1 MLSLPSFILCCAAA
15 ASSARATSLLLS
27 FDSSGSYKLS
37 FDGNPWAIS
46 DARSG
51 GIGLRSNGGALTAG
65 VGGGLAL
72 DAAPAPIAGDSPL
85 GPFTGTELSFNGGLV
100 IARAKHVALASGA
113 AAILCEL
120 NFPRGLN
127 ASRGGNL
134 ANDLA
139 AGWPVF
145 APPAADAPPRGF
157 LTWAGGMLPPRV
169 GQWNATPGPL
179 YGILG
184 GPVIVFNASRATVVT
199 SAAANFLVGG
209 TCGGAAAPQWAGAG
223 AFGAGLFAS
232 LDAVP
237 VGAVHTTLLVAGGG
251 VRATMRAWGDAL
263 LVLGGKART
272 ALGRDLGT
280 SHVSYWTDN
289 VREAGARP
297 LRGPV
302 ARCIAAC
309 LHTLCPTH
317 PTHPF
322 LRREHTIFISP
333 KWARTLKP
341 PSLTCWQRLT
351 QRTCPTPPC
360 NLTAGGTCRTTM

>member
-1 MLSLPSFILCCAAA
+1 MFFSTLLILCCAAA
-15 ASSARATSLLLS
+15 STVHATSLSLT
-27 FDSSGSYKLS
+27 FARDASYTLT
-37 FDGNPWAIS
+37 FDGSLWAHS
-46 DARSG
+46 DSTSG
-51 GIGLRSNGGALTAG
+51 GIGLRSDGVALTAG

-72 DAAPAPIAGDSPL
+72 DAPPLPIAGASPL
-85 GPFTGTELSFNGGLV
+85 GPYTGTELSYGGGLV
-100 IARAKHVALASGA
+100 IARAKHVALPSGA

-120 NFPRGLN
+120 TFPRGLN

-145 APPAADAPPRGF
+145 APPAGAAPARGF

-179 YGILG
+179 YGIQG
-184 GPVIVFNASRATVVT
+184 GPVIVYNASRATVVT

-209 TCGGAAAPQWAGAG
+209 TCGGAASPLWAGEG

-232 LDAVP
+232 LEAVP
-237 VGAVHTTLLVAGGG
+237 VGAVHSTLLVAGMG

-272 ALGRDLGT
+272 TLGRDLGT

-289 VREAGARP
+289 GKSWNRAWRHAVHW
-297 LRGPV
+297 
-302 ARCIAAC
+302 AC
-309 LHTLCPTH
+309 LC
-317 PTHPF
+317 
-322 LRREHTIFISP
+322 ISP
-333 KWARTLKP
+333 P
-341 PSLTCWQRLT
+341 PLAHTH
-351 QRTCPTPPC
+351 
-360 NLTAGGTCRTTM
+360 

>member
-1 MLSLPSFILCCAAA
+1 MAGSMLSLTSLLFCCLVAVSPAH
-15 ASSARATSLLLS
+15 ATSLLLS
-27 FDSSGSYKLS
+27 FAEDGSYGLTLDTS
-37 FDGNPWAIS
+37 PWAAS
-46 DARSG
+46 DAASG
-51 GIGLRSNGGALTAG
+51 GIGVRSNGVALTAG
-65 VGGGLAL
+65 AGGGLAL
-72 DAAPAPIAGDSPL
+72 DAPPAPISGASPL
-85 GPFTGTELSFNGGLV
+85 GPFTGTQLSYGGGLV

-120 NFPRGLN
+120 TFPRGLN

-179 YGILG
+179 YGIQG

-209 TCGGAAAPQWAGAG
+209 SCGGAAHPQWAGAG
-223 AFGAGLFAS
+223 SFGAGLFAS

-237 VGAVHTTLLVAGGG
+237 VGAVHTTLLVAGAG

-263 LVLGGKART
+263 LTLGGKART
-272 ALGRDLGT
+272 ALGRDVGT

-289 VREAGARP
+289 G
-297 LRGPV
+297 
-302 ARCIAAC
+302 
-309 LHTLCPTH
+309 
-317 PTHPF
+317 
-322 LRREHTIFISP
+322 
-333 KWARTLKP
+333 
-341 PSLTCWQRLT
+341 
-351 QRTCPTPPC
+351 
-360 NLTAGGTCRTTM
+360 

>member
-1 MLSLPSFILCCAAA
+1 MLSFTSFILCCAAA
-15 ASSARATSLLLS
+15 ASTARATSLSLS
-27 FDSSGSYKLS
+27 FSRDASYTLN

-46 DARSG
+46 DATSG
-51 GIGLRSNGGALTAG
+51 GIGVRSDGAVLTAG

-72 DAAPAPIAGDSPL
+72 DAAPAPIAGASPL
-85 GPFTGTELSFNGGLV
+85 GPFTGTEVSFGGGLV
-100 IARAKHVALASGA
+100 IARAKHVALPSGA

-120 NFPRGLN
+120 SFPRGLN
-127 ASRGGNL
+127 ASRGGNT

-145 APPAADAPPRGF
+145 APPAAEAPARGF

-179 YGILG
+179 YGIQG

-209 TCGGAAAPQWAGAG
+209 TCGGAAGPTWAGAG

-237 VGAVHTTLLVAGGG
+237 VGTVHTTLLVAGAG

-272 ALGRDLGT
+272 TLGRDLGT

-289 VREAGARP
+289 G
-297 LRGPV
+297 
-302 ARCIAAC
+302 
-309 LHTLCPTH
+309 
-317 PTHPF
+317 
-322 LRREHTIFISP
+322 
-333 KWARTLKP
+333 
-341 PSLTCWQRLT
+341 
-351 QRTCPTPPC
+351 
-360 NLTAGGTCRTTM
+360 

>member
-1 MLSLPSFILCCAAA
+1 MLSFISLILCCAAA
-15 ASSARATSLLLS
+15 LSPAHATSLSLS
-27 FDSSGSYKLS
+27 FAVDGSYALT
-37 FDGNPWAIS
+37 FDGAPWAVS
-46 DARSG
+46 DAASG
-51 GIGLRSNGGALTAG
+51 GIGVRSNGAALTAG

-72 DAAPAPIAGDSPL
+72 DAPPAPIAGTTPL
-85 GPFTGTELSFNGGLV
+85 GPFTGTELSFGDGLV
-100 IARAKHVALASGA
+100 IARAKHVALPSGA

-120 NFPRGLN
+120 AFPRGLN

-145 APPAADAPPRGF
+145 APPAAAVPARGF

-179 YGILG
+179 YGIQG

-199 SAAANFLVGG
+199 SAASNFLVGG
-209 TCGGAAAPQWAGAG
+209 TCGGSAHPLWAGAG

-237 VGAVHTTLLVAGGG
+237 VGAVHATLLVAGAG

-272 ALGRDLGT
+272 ALGRDVGT
-280 SHVSYWTDN
+280 SHLSYWTDN
-289 VREAGARP
+289 VRCLPFSPSPSASIVNSRTSP
-297 LRGPV
+297 LP
-302 ARCIAAC
+302 
-309 LHTLCPTH
+309 L
-317 PTHPF
+317 
-322 LRREHTIFISP
+322 
-333 KWARTLKP
+333 P
-341 PSLTCWQRLT
+341 PPHL
-351 QRTCPTPPC
+351 
-360 NLTAGGTCRTTM
+360 

>member
-15 ASSARATSLLLS
+15 SLSAASAASLSLS
-27 FDSSGSYKLS
+27 FGSDGSYELT
-37 FDGNPWAIS
+37 FDGSPWAVS
-46 DARSG
+46 DAHSG
-51 GIGLRSNGGALTAG
+51 GIGLRSNGAALTAG
-65 VGGGLAL
+65 AGGGLVL
-72 DAAPAPIAGDSPL
+72 DAAPAPIAGASPL
-85 GPFTGTELSFNGGLV
+85 GPFTGTGLSFNGGLV
-100 IARAKHVALASGA
+100 IARAKHVALPSGA

-120 NFPRGLN
+120 TFPRGLN

-179 YGILG
+179 YGIQG

-209 TCGGAAAPQWAGAG
+209 TCGGAAAPRWAGAG

-237 VGAVHTTLLVAGGG
+237 VGAVHTTLLVAGAG

-272 ALGRDLGT
+272 ALGRDLGS

-289 VREAGARP
+289 VSGR
-297 LRGPV
+297 
-302 ARCIAAC
+302 AC
-309 LHTLCPTH
+309 
-317 PTHPF
+317 
-322 LRREHTIFISP
+322 
-333 KWARTLKP
+333 P
-341 PSLTCWQRLT
+341 PSLALCAAAR
-351 QRTCPTPPC
+351 PTHRMLAHHAHPPFFF
-360 NLTAGGTCRTTM
+360 